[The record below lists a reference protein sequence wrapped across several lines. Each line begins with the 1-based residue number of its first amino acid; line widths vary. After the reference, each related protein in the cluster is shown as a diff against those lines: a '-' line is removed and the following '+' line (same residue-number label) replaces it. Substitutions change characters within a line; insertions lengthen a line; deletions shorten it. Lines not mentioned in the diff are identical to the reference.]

1 MKYERVIEL
10 AKRRGFLWPSFE
22 IYGATAGFWDFG
34 PLGAILKRRIENL
47 WRELYVIGEGFFE
60 IESPTVGVE
69 DVFDASG
76 HLDCFVDLV
85 VKCKKCGEMFKADH
99 LIQNVGSASTKAGVT
114 KLIKAHDIRCP
125 ECGGELG
132 DVRTF
137 NLMFRTAIGPSSE
150 RVGYLRP
157 ETAQG
162 IFVDFPR
169 LLRFYR
175 DKLPFGVVQ
184 IGKAY
189 RNEISPRQG
198 VIRLREF
205 TLAEAEIFID
215 PRDRSHPR
223 FDEVADVVL
232 RLYPEKEQLR
242 GENEIDISVK
252 DAVKKGIIPNQFMG
266 YHLALVHLFLTGV
279 GIRPENLRFRQH
291 KKEERAHYAA
301 DCWDAET
308 LLDLGWVEL
317 VGIADRG
324 DYDLKGHAKKS
335 DTDMGVFV
343 RYDQP
348 KTIKR
353 LRIKPKM
360 DVLGPK
366 FKDKAAKVADA
377 LMKLRPERLDE
388 LSKETI
394 EVDGKTVRV
403 DPKWVE
409 CEEIGEEVYG
419 ERVVPHVIEPS
430 YGIDRIV
437 YALLEHSLAEEVV
450 EGEKRLVL
458 RLPPKVAPIQVAV
471 LPLLARDGLIEVA
484 KNVASLLRKDGILA
498 EYDDSGTIGRRYRR
512 HDEVGTPF
520 AITVDHQT
528 LEDNTVTIRER
539 DAMKQIRVSVDEVS
553 DVIRGLLS
561 GKIQFE
567 AAGTLI

>member
-10 AKRRGFLWPSFE
+10 AKRRGFLWSSFE

-34 PLGAILKRRIENL
+34 PLGAILKKRVEDV

-69 DVFDASG
+69 DVFGASG
-76 HLDCFVDLV
+76 HLDCFVDLIV
-85 VKCKKCGEMFKADH
+85 ECKKCGEMFKADN
-99 LIQNVGSASTKAGVT
+99 LVQDVGSESTRIGVA

-125 ECGGELG
+125 ECGGKLG

-137 NLMFRTAIGPSSE
+137 NLMFRTVIGPSSE

-205 TLAEAEIFID
+205 TLAEAEIFVD
-215 PRDRSHPR
+215 PRDKSHPR

-242 GENEIDISVK
+242 GKDEIEIEVK
-252 DAVKKGIIPNQFMG
+252 DAVKKGIVPNQTMG
-266 YHLALVHLFLTGV
+266 YHLALIQLFLTGV
-279 GIRPENLRFRQH
+279 GIKPETLRFRQH
-291 KKEERAHYAA
+291 KKGERAHYAA

-317 VGIADRG
+317 VGIADRT
-324 DYDLKGHAKKS
+324 DHDLRAHAEKS
-335 DTDMGVFV
+335 GVDMGVFV
-343 RYDQP
+343 PYDRP
-348 KTIKR
+348 KVVER

-360 DVLGPK
+360 GILGPK
-366 FKDKAAKVADA
+366 FKDGADKVADA
-377 LMKLRPERLDE
+377 LMKLRPEQLDK

-394 EVDGKTVRV
+394 KVGGKTIRV

-409 CEEIGEEVYG
+409 CEKISEEVHG
-419 ERVVPHVIEPS
+419 ESVIPHVIEPS

-437 YALLEHSLAEEVV
+437 YAILEQSLAEEEV

-458 RLPPKVAPIQVAV
+458 RLPPRLAPIQVAV
-471 LPLLARDGLIEVA
+471 FPLLTRDGLVEVA
-484 KNVASLLRKDGILA
+484 KKVASLLRRGGILV

-512 HDEVGTPF
+512 QDEIGTPF
-520 AITVDHQT
+520 AVTVDHQT
-528 LEDNTVTIRER
+528 LEDSTVTIRER
-539 DAMKQIRVSVDEVS
+539 DSMKQIRVDIDRIS
-553 DVIRGLLS
+553 DAIRGLLS
-561 GKIQFE
+561 EKTQFE
-567 AAGTLI
+567 MLGR

>member
-34 PLGAILKRRIENL
+34 PLGAILKRRVENL
-47 WRELYVIGEGFFE
+47 WRELYVIREGFFE
-60 IESPTVGVE
+60 IESPTIGVE
-69 DVFDASG
+69 DMFAASG
-76 HLDCFVDLV
+76 HVDNFVDLIV
-85 VKCKKCGEMFKADH
+85 DCKKCGEMFRADH
-99 LIQNVGSASTKAGVT
+99 LAQDVGKESTRDGVA
-114 KLIKAHDIRCP
+114 KLIKTHNIRCP

-132 DVRTF
+132 EVRTF
-137 NLMFRTAIGPSSE
+137 NLMFRTTIGPSSE

-162 IFVDFPR
+162 MFVDFPR

-175 DKLPFGVVQ
+175 DKLPFGIVQ

-205 TLAEAEIFID
+205 TLAEAEIFVD
-215 PRDRSHPR
+215 PRGKSHPR
-223 FDEVADVVL
+223 FDEVSDTVL

-242 GENEIDISVK
+242 GKDEIEISVK
-252 DAVKKGIIPNQFMG
+252 DAVKKGIILNQFMG

-279 GIRPENLRFRQH
+279 GIKPENLRFRQH
-291 KKEERAHYAA
+291 KKEEMAHYAA

-317 VGIADRG
+317 VGIADRT
-324 DYDLKGHAKKS
+324 DYDLKSHAKKS
-335 DTDMGVFV
+335 GVDMGVFV
-343 RYDQP
+343 RYSKP
-348 KTIKR
+348 KVVER
-353 LRIKPKM
+353 LHIKPKM

-366 FKDKAAKVADA
+366 FKDRAAKVADA
-377 LMKLRPERLDE
+377 LMGLRPERLDE
-388 LSKETI
+388 LGKERI
-394 EVDGKTVRV
+394 EVDGKTMRI
-403 DPKWVE
+403 DPSWVE
-409 CEEIGEEVYG
+409 CERVSEEVHG
-419 ERVVPHVIEPS
+419 EKVAPHVIEPS

-437 YALLEHSLAEEVV
+437 YALLEHSLAEEMV

-458 RLPPKVAPIQVAV
+458 RLPPRVAPIQVAV
-471 LPLLARDGLIEVA
+471 LPLLTKGDLVEVA
-484 KNVASLLRKDGILA
+484 KEVALVLRENAILV

-512 HDEVGTPF
+512 HDEIGSPF
-520 AITVDHQT
+520 AITIDHQT

-539 DAMKQIRVSVDEVS
+539 DSMKQIRVSIDGIS
-553 DVIRGLLS
+553 DTIRGLLD

-567 AAGTLI
+567 RVGTLV

>member
-10 AKRRGFLWPSFE
+10 AKRRGFLWSSSE

-34 PLGAILKRRIENL
+34 PLGAILKRRVENL
-47 WRELYVIGEGFFE
+47 WRELYIIGEGFFE
-60 IESPTVGVE
+60 IESPTVSVE
-69 DVFDASG
+69 DAFAASG
-76 HLDCFVDLV
+76 HLDCFVDLIV
-85 VKCKKCGEMFKADH
+85 ECKKCGEMFKADH
-99 LIQNVGSASTKAGVT
+99 LVQDVGSESTRAGVA
-114 KLIKAHDIRCP
+114 KLIKTHDIRCP

-137 NLMFRTAIGPSSE
+137 NLMFRTTIGPSSE
-150 RVGYLRP
+150 RIGYLRP

-175 DKLPFGVVQ
+175 DRLPFGVVQ

-205 TLAEAEIFID
+205 TLAEAEIFVD
-215 PRDRSHPR
+215 PRDKSHPR
-223 FDEVADVVL
+223 FDEIADVVL
-232 RLYPEKEQLR
+232 RLYPKKEQLR
-242 GENEIDISVK
+242 GKNEIEINVK
-252 DAVKKGIIPNQFMG
+252 DAVKKGIIPSQFMG
-266 YHLALVHLFLTGV
+266 YHLALVQLFLTGV
-279 GIRPENLRFRQH
+279 GIRPETLRFRQH

-317 VGIADRG
+317 VGIADRT
-324 DYDLKGHAKKS
+324 DYDLKAHAKKS
-335 DTDMGVFV
+335 GVDMGVFV
-343 RYDQP
+343 LYDKP
-348 KTIKR
+348 KVIER

-366 FKDKAAKVADA
+366 FKEEAAKVADV
-377 LMKLRPERLDE
+377 LMRLRPRQLNE
-388 LSKETI
+388 LGKETI
-394 EVDGKTVRV
+394 KVGGKTIRV

-409 CEEIGEEVYG
+409 CERISEEVHG

-437 YALLEHSLAEEVV
+437 YALLEHSLAEEMV

-458 RLPPKVAPIQVAV
+458 RLPPKVAPIQVGV
-471 LPLLARDGLIEVA
+471 FPLLARDGLVEVA
-484 KNVASLLRKDGILA
+484 KRVASLLSKDGILM

-512 HDEVGTPF
+512 HDEIGAPF

-539 DAMKQIRVSVDEVS
+539 DSMKQIRVSIDGVS
-553 DVIRGLLS
+553 DIIRGLLS

-567 AAGTLI
+567 MLGR